1 MMTYLKALVARWTG
15 LEREHELQET
25 ALRILREDVQAL
37 RIEVEREK
45 LTSAADKAGRR
56 IAEARL
62 AGLKFYL
69 CDLPPQETEVDW
81 TKDDAKTLAAFL
93 DGPVGERLLKHL
105 TNRLSDYERMAIF
118 YSRAADSALLCKR
131 AHGFRDCRGELL
143 RLSAAGP
150 SPANPEPPEDA
161 LPAELENLRA

>member
-1 MMTYLKALVARWTG
+1 MNTGIGSLVARALG
-15 LEREHELQET
+15 LADELAQMRAQLDAMAAERQAAIASWDEERERAQREGKRVVEL
-25 ALRILREDVQAL
+25 
-37 RIEVEREK
+37 K
-45 LTSAADKAGRR
+45 
-56 IAEARL
+56 ARL
-62 AGLKFYL
+62 AGLDFYL

-118 YSRAADSALLCKR
+118 YSRAADAALLCKR

-150 SPANPEPPEDA
+150 SPAETEPPADA